1 MIIKIENRDIT
12 LSNIKQLYPAAIVKT
27 GYEDET
33 TQVSLEWLE
42 IEAKDKVE
50 VVGFKIFVELKDKDK
65 FSFFYNTKEELF
77 ESIAKISNQI
87 NQDR

>member
-1 MIIKIENRDIT
+1 MIIKIENKDIN

-42 IEAKDKVE
+42 IEAKGKVE
-50 VVGFKIFVELKDKDK
+50 VVGFQIFVELKDSEK
-65 FSFFYNTKEELF
+65 FSFFYDTKKQLF
-77 ESIAKISNQI
+77 DSISKISKQI
-87 NQDR
+87 DN

>member
-1 MIIKIENRDIT
+1 MIIKIENKDIN

-42 IEAKDKVE
+42 IEAKGKVE
-50 VVGFKIFVELKDKDK
+50 VVGFQIFVELKDSEK
-65 FSFFYNTKEELF
+65 FSFFYDTKEQLF
-77 ESIAKISNQI
+77 DSISKISKQI
-87 NQDR
+87 DN

>member
-1 MIIKIENRDIT
+1 MIIKIENKDIN

-42 IEAKDKVE
+42 IEAKGKVE
-50 VVGFKIFVELKDKDK
+50 
-65 FSFFYNTKEELF
+65 
-77 ESIAKISNQI
+77 A
-87 NQDR
+87 